1 MLSTTPNLAD
11 PFAMLIAPDQ
21 VMNAIERSDR
31 LARLQRRVYRPL
43 DRPWIPLKGSASAD
57 FDSEIDAEPD
67 LDIPDLSDAAE

>member
-11 PFAMLIAPDQ
+11 PFAMLIAPEQ

-43 DRPWIPLKGSASAD
+43 DRPWIPVKATAD
-57 FDSEIDAEPD
+57 FDSEIDAE
-67 LDIPDLSDAAE
+67 LEVDIPDLSDAAE

>member
-1 MLSTTPNLAD
+1 MLTTTPNLAD
-11 PFAMLIAPDQ
+11 PFAMLLAPEQ

-57 FDSEIDAEPD
+57 FDSEIDAEPGV
-67 LDIPDLSDAAE
+67 PDLSDTAE

>member
-43 DRPWIPLKGSASAD
+43 DRPWIPMKASAD
-57 FDSEIDAEPD
+57 FDSEIDAEPEVE
-67 LDIPDLSDAAE
+67 IPDLSDDTE

>member
-21 VMNAIERSDR
+21 VMNAIECSDR

-43 DRPWIPLKGSASAD
+43 DRPWIPMKASAA
-57 FDSEIDAEPD
+57 FDQEIDAEAD
-67 LDIPDLSDAAE
+67 VPDLSDDA

>member
-43 DRPWIPLKGSASAD
+43 DRPWIPMKASAA
-57 FDSEIDAEPD
+57 FDQEIDAEAD
-67 LDIPDLSDAAE
+67 VPDLSDDA

>member
-1 MLSTTPNLAD
+1 MLSTTAHLAD
-11 PFAMLIAPDQ
+11 PFAMLLAPDE

-43 DRPWIPLKGSASAD
+43 DRPWIPLKASAD

-67 LDIPDLSDAAE
+67 LDIPDLADDAA

>member
-11 PFAMLIAPDQ
+11 PFAMLIAPEA

-43 DRPWIPLKGSASAD
+43 DRPWIPVKATAD
-57 FDSEIDAEPD
+57 FDNEIDAEPEV
-67 LDIPDLSDAAE
+67 LEVPDLSDDAL

>member
-1 MLSTTPNLAD
+1 MLSNTPNLAD
-11 PFAMLIAPDQ
+11 PFAMLIAPEQ

-43 DRPWIPLKGSASAD
+43 DRPWIPVKGAPAD

-67 LDIPDLSDAAE
+67 ALEVPDLSDDAE